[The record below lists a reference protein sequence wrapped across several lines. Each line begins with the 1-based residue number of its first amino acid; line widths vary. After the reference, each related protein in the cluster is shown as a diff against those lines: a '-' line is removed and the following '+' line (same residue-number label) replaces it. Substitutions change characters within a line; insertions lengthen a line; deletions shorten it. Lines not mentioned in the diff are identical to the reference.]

1 MGRDTD
7 TYTYNLGGNM
17 LDKILQY
24 EQGEMN
30 LDEMVEFYQELIDTG
45 LIHELQGHY
54 QRTARQLMRD
64 GLLTIS
70 ED

>member
-1 MGRDTD
+1 
-7 TYTYNLGGNM
+7 M

-30 LDEMVEFYQELIDTG
+30 LDEMVEFYRELIETG

-54 QRTARQLMRD
+54 QRTARQLVRD
-64 GLLTIS
+64 GLLTVS

>member
-1 MGRDTD
+1 
-7 TYTYNLGGNM
+7 M
-17 LDKILQY
+17 LDKIMKY

-30 LDEMVEFYQELIDTG
+30 AGEILDFFHELVETG

-64 GLLTIS
+64 GLLTVS
-70 ED
+70 EED

>member
-1 MGRDTD
+1 
-7 TYTYNLGGNM
+7 M
-17 LDKILQY
+17 LDKIMKY

-30 LDEMVEFYQELIDTG
+30 AGEILDFFHELVETG